1 MTRRRVVVHLRPFS
15 SSSSSNST
23 GERCGAPDQC
33 DNHGVEGTT
42 DRDRAGAPDPAE
54 TTDEQV
60 LAWLEE
66 YRDLSLEVIE
76 DHAGDPEGAVRGLVA
91 LHVEWTEVDPDRARA
106 VAAGRGRVAA
116 GDLGGRLRDSNR
128 ILFRRLAEWVGQA
141 LTDGAIR
148 TDSVALL
155 HALVFA
161 PTQELA
167 RLHLAG
173 LLDRPL
179 GEYREA
185 LARAAWDSIRADSGN
200 D

>member
-1 MTRRRVVVHLRPFS
+1 M
-15 SSSSSNST
+15 
-23 GERCGAPDQC
+23 
-33 DNHGVEGTT
+33 EGST
-42 DRDRAGAPDPAE
+42 DRDRTGAADPTE

-66 YRDLSLEVIE
+66 YRDLSLKVIE
-76 DHAGDPEGAVRGLVA
+76 GHPGDPEGAVRGLVA
-91 LHVEWTEVDPDRARA
+91 LHVEWTEADPDRARA

-116 GDLGGRLRDSNR
+116 GALGDRLRDSNR
-128 ILFRRLAEWVGQA
+128 ILFRQLAEWTREA
-141 LTDGAIR
+141 RSDGAIR

-179 GEYREA
+179 GEYRDE
-185 LARAAWDSIRADSGN
+185 LARSAWDSIRTESGTG
-200 D
+200 

>member
-1 MTRRRVVVHLRPFS
+1 M
-15 SSSSSNST
+15 
-23 GERCGAPDQC
+23 
-33 DNHGVEGTT
+33 EGTT
-42 DRDRAGAPDPAE
+42 DRDRKGAPHPTEA
-54 TTDEQV
+54 TDEQV

-66 YRDLSLEVIE
+66 YRDLSLKVIE

-91 LHVEWTEVDPDRARA
+91 LHVEWTEDGPDRARA

-116 GDLGGRLRDSNR
+116 GELGGRLKDSNR
-128 ILFRRLAEWVGQA
+128 VLFRGLAEWVGKA
-141 LTDGAIR
+141 RNDGAIR

-179 GEYREA
+179 GEYREE
-185 LARAAWDSIRADSGN
+185 LARSAWDSIRADSGT